1 MRLLLFCILIVV
13 ALCTGALAADT
24 DGSSDDHGLPHAVA
38 YDVDTFHAKISLHP
52 HFVMF
57 YAPWFVFMLIS
68 VAVLCVCKVL
78 ALLVSVILTN

>member
-13 ALCTGALAADT
+13 ALCTGALAADAD

-57 YAPWFVFMLIS
+57 YAPWFVFMLIFCCGFMCL
-68 VAVLCVCKVL
+68 LCACFIGI
-78 ALLVSVILTN
+78 SDFD